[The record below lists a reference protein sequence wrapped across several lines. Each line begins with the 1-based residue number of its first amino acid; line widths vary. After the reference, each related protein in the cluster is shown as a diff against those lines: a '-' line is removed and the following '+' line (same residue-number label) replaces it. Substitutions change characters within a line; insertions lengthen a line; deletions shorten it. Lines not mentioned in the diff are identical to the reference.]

1 MANVMA
7 VTAENFEQ
15 EVLKAD
21 KPVIIDFWA
30 EWCGPCRMFGPE
42 FADCAEE
49 LANDAKFVKVNI
61 DDEMS
66 LARKFKVMSIP
77 TVVIVKDGAP
87 VSKNVGALSRKEL
100 ADMVKAVL

>member
-7 VTAENFEQ
+7 VTADNFEQ
-15 EVLKAD
+15 EVLKSD
-21 KPVIIDFWA
+21 KPVVIDFWA

-42 FADCAEE
+42 FADCAEAMGE
-49 LANDAKFVKVNI
+49 DAKFVKINI

-77 TVVIVKDGAP
+77 TIVIVKDGAP
-87 VSKNVGALSRKEL
+87 VSKNVGALSVKEL
-100 ADMVKAVL
+100 TDMVKVAL